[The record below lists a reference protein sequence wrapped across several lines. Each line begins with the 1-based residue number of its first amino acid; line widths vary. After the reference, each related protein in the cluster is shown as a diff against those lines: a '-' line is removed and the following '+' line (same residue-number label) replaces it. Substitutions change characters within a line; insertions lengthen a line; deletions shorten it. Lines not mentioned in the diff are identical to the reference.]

1 MKIHLKRTDRDFGLE
16 AQNEE
21 GNTLLMDASTDIGGN
36 GKGMRPMQV
45 LLSALG
51 GCSAIDV
58 ILILRKQKQTVTSF
72 EIELE
77 AEREK
82 INEYSLFKDI
92 TLHFK
97 IKGEV
102 EFEKAE
108 RAIQLSL
115 EKYCSLAKTL
125 EPTAS
130 IHYTLTVN

>member
-1 MKIHLKRTDRDFGLE
+1 MKIHLKRLDRDFNLQ
-16 AQNEE
+16 ATNED
-21 GNTLLMDASTDIGGN
+21 GNDLLMDASEDIGGN
-36 GKGMRPMQV
+36 KKGMRPMQV

-72 EIELE
+72 EMELE
-77 AEREK
+77 GEREK
-82 INEYSLFKDI
+82 INDYSLFKNI

-102 EFEKAE
+102 DYEKAE
-108 RAIQLSL
+108 RAIQLSF
-115 EKYCSLAKTL
+115 EKYCSVAKTL

-130 IHYTLTVN
+130 IHYKLSVN

>member
-115 EKYCSLAKTL
+115 EKYCSVAKTL

>member
-1 MKIHLKRTDRDFGLE
+1 MKIHLKRLDRDFNLQ
-16 AQNEE
+16 ATNED
-21 GNTLLMDASTDIGGN
+21 GNDLLMDASEDIGGN
-36 GKGMRPMQV
+36 KKGMRPMQV

-72 EIELE
+72 EMELE
-77 AEREK
+77 GEREK
-82 INEYSLFKDI
+82 INDYSLFKNI

-102 EFEKAE
+102 DYEKAE
-108 RAIQLSL
+108 RAIQLSF
-115 EKYCSLAKTL
+115 EKYCSVAKTL

-130 IHYTLTVN
+130 IHYKLTVN

>member
-1 MKIHLKRTDRDFGLE
+1 MKIYLKRTDRDFALE

-21 GNTLLMDASTDIGGN
+21 GNKFVMDASTDVGGN

-45 LLSALG
+45 VLSALG

-102 EFEKAE
+102 AFEKAE
-108 RAIQLSL
+108 RAIQLSF
-115 EKYCSLAKTL
+115 EKYCSVAKTL

>member
-1 MKIHLKRTDRDFGLE
+1 MKIHLKRLDRDFNLE
-16 AQNEE
+16 AFNED
-21 GNTLLMDASTDIGGN
+21 GNSIVMDASEDIGGN
-36 GKGMRPMQV
+36 EKGMRPMQV

-51 GCSAIDV
+51 GCSAIDI

-77 AEREK
+77 GEREK
-82 INEYSLFKDI
+82 IDDYSLFRKI

-97 IKGEV
+97 LKGEV
-102 EFEKAE
+102 DYEKAE

-115 EKYCSLAKTL
+115 EKYCSVAKTL

-130 IHYTLTVN
+130 IHYKLTLN

>member
-1 MKIHLKRTDRDFGLE
+1 MKIHLKRLDRDFNLQ
-16 AQNEE
+16 ATNED
-21 GNTLLMDASTDIGGN
+21 GNNLLMDASEDIGGN
-36 GKGMRPMQV
+36 KKGMRPMQV

-72 EIELE
+72 EMELE
-77 AEREK
+77 GEREK
-82 INEYSLFKDI
+82 INDYSLFRNI

-102 EFEKAE
+102 DYEKAE
-108 RAIQLSL
+108 RAIQLSF
-115 EKYCSLAKTL
+115 EKYCSVAKTL

-130 IHYTLTVN
+130 IHYKLTVN

>member
-51 GCSAIDV
+51 GCSAVDV

-115 EKYCSLAKTL
+115 EKYCTLAKTL

>member
-51 GCSAIDV
+51 GCSAVDV

>member
-16 AQNEE
+16 AQNED
-21 GNTLLMDASTDIGGN
+21 GNTFVMDASSGIGGN
-36 GKGMRPMQV
+36 GNGMRPMQV
-45 LLSALG
+45 VLSALG

-77 AEREK
+77 AERKK
-82 INEYSLFKDI
+82 INDYSLFKEI
-92 TLHFK
+92 TLHYK

-102 EFEKAE
+102 NFEKAE

-115 EKYCSLAKTL
+115 EKYCSVAKTL

-130 IHYTLTVN
+130 IHYKLTVN

>member
-1 MKIHLKRTDRDFGLE
+1 MKIHLKRLDRDFNLQ
-16 AQNEE
+16 ATNED
-21 GNTLLMDASTDIGGN
+21 GNDLLMDASEDIGGN
-36 GKGMRPMQV
+36 KKGMRPMQV

-72 EIELE
+72 EMELE
-77 AEREK
+77 GERKK
-82 INEYSLFKDI
+82 INDYSLFRNI

-102 EFEKAE
+102 DYEKAE
-108 RAIQLSL
+108 RAIQLSF
-115 EKYCSLAKTL
+115 EKYCSVAKTL

-130 IHYTLTVN
+130 IHYKLTVN

>member
-21 GNTLLMDASTDIGGN
+21 GNKFVMDASADIGGN

-45 LLSALG
+45 VLSALG

-77 AEREK
+77 AKRKK
-82 INEYSLFKDI
+82 INDYSLFKDI

-108 RAIQLSL
+108 RAIQLSF
-115 EKYCSLAKTL
+115 EKYCSVAKIL

-130 IHYTLTVN
+130 IHYKLTVN

>member
-1 MKIHLKRTDRDFGLE
+1 MKIYLKRTDRDFCLE

-21 GNTLLMDASTDIGGN
+21 GNKFVMDASPDIGGN
-36 GKGMRPMQV
+36 EKGMRPMQV

-58 ILILRKQKQTVTSF
+58 ILILRKQKQTVTFF
-72 EIELE
+72 EMELE
-77 AEREK
+77 AERKK
-82 INEYSLFKDI
+82 IDDYTLFKKI
-92 TLHFK
+92 ILHFH

-102 EFEKAE
+102 VFEKAE

-115 EKYCSLAKTL
+115 EKYCSVAKTL
-125 EPTAS
+125 QPTAS